1 MIEQATR
8 LNKMV
13 TSLLDISRLQLGQLS
28 IEPLPMDLGALAE
41 RLVQEAQPI
50 LSEHAVEYVPP
61 DEPIVINGDELRLE
75 QALQNLIQNA
85 VKYSPDGGAVEV
97 RISRRNGHA
106 LVAVTDRGIGIP
118 SEALPQLFT
127 RFYRAPNV
135 DPQHISG
142 LGVGLYVV
150 REIVELHGG
159 SVEVESHVGV
169 GSTFTLV
176 LPLLEEVSVSDD
188 AGREMRNAK

>member
-1 MIEQATR
+1 
-8 LNKMV
+8 
-13 TSLLDISRLQLGQLS
+13 
-28 IEPLPMDLGALAE
+28 MDLGALAE

-97 RISRRNGHA
+97 RISRRSGHA

-118 SEALPQLFT
+118 PEALPQLFT

-135 DPQHISG
+135 DPRTKAKPGAPHT
-142 LGVGLYVV
+142 VV
-150 REIVELHGG
+150 FNLDKMHAFDPDTEESIV
-159 SVEVESHVGV
+159 
-169 GSTFTLV
+169 
-176 LPLLEEVSVSDD
+176 
-188 AGREMRNAK
+188 